1 MRMGFSRLEQE
12 NIYLQEE
19 TKTYAS

>member
-19 TKTYAS
+19 IKTHAS